1 MPEPLKEKKHS
12 QGRTWQKKK
21 SDQYI
26 YEPSDCN
33 FSMPLAANNQHF
45 INNFVQK
52 PHQRSNR
59 QQCFHRHHKGT
70 EMTQVNAKKLSCCC
84 LHKCSNIPRVFF
96 CKGISDRTMCQV
108 KRIHPGGTL
117 PHSLPCPSTVKLKSQ
132 CTKVTSTQNTSSIL
146 ILG

>member
-21 SDQYI
+21 GDQYI

-33 FSMPLAANNQHF
+33 FSMPLAANCQHF

-70 EMTQVNAKKLSCCC
+70 EMTQVNAKKTQL
-84 LHKCSNIPRVFF
+84 L
-96 CKGISDRTMCQV
+96 
-108 KRIHPGGTL
+108 L
-117 PHSLPCPSTVKLKSQ
+117 PPQ
-132 CTKVTSTQNTSSIL
+132 M
-146 ILG
+146 